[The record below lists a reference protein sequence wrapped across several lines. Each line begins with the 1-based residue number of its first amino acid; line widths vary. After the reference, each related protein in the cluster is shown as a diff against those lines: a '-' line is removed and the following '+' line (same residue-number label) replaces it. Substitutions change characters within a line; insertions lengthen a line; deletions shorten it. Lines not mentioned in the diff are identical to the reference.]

1 MLNQYQIPAYI
12 TGKLPQ
18 LRNDLKGASLT
29 VYQSVQV
36 LTDYTKRMALEHDFK
51 MVEKC
56 MHLVEALYK
65 KGNTLVRN
73 AVENV
78 FIFSYNVTLQ
88 HRGMENSTILYSDR
102 FVCAVCTAGAKRRLR
117 PPDPSRAS
125 EEQGT
130 TALRSSNRRG
140 NHETRESES
149 SSFWLSLKRSAA
161 TATGLCGVPRRV
173 DNTKGAADDQFF
185 IHLLHGLIIPA
196 LLQELKF
203 GKRILLDRTEGQ
215 HDSFPHLN
223 RQLLHRVISHQLILS
238 R

>member
-56 MHLVEALYK
+56 MGLVEALYK

-78 FIFSYNVTLQ
+78 FIFSFSSI
-88 HRGMENSTILYSDR
+88 M
-102 FVCAVCTAGAKRRLR
+102 
-117 PPDPSRAS
+117 SRCNIVEWRIVQS
-125 EEQGT
+125 Y
-130 TALRSSNRRG
+130 
-140 NHETRESES
+140 
-149 SSFWLSLKRSAA
+149 
-161 TATGLCGVPRRV
+161 
-173 DNTKGAADDQFF
+173 
-185 IHLLHGLIIPA
+185 IPA
-196 LLQELKF
+196 DLYALYIQQVLR
-203 GKRILLDRTEGQ
+203 GA
-215 HDSFPHLN
+215 
-223 RQLLHRVISHQLILS
+223 
-238 R
+238 